1 MSQSH
6 HRPGAMKRVGS
17 RRRTVSGLGIILV
30 LIGLLVLAVN
40 FSLLPRF
47 VYELW
52 PLIIVAIGV
61 FGLVRRPGWIDEID
75 VLVPGAG
82 EAVSRPRRRGS
93 LVLISAGLVLL
104 LFSLHLVDERVIGPA
119 LLIGLGALLLWRR
132 TR

>member
-1 MSQSH
+1 
-6 HRPGAMKRVGS
+6 MKRVGS

-75 VLVPGAG
+75 VLVPGVG

-93 LVLISAGLVLL
+93 LVLIGAGLVLL
-104 LFSLHLVDERVIGPA
+104 LFSLHLVDERVIGPT

>member
-1 MSQSH
+1 
-6 HRPGAMKRVGS
+6 MKRVGS

-61 FGLVRRPGWIDEID
+61 FGLLRRPGWIDEID

>member
-1 MSQSH
+1 
-6 HRPGAMKRVGS
+6 MKRVGS

-30 LIGLLVLAVN
+30 LVGLLVLAVN

>member
-1 MSQSH
+1 
-6 HRPGAMKRVGS
+6 MKRVGS

-40 FSLLPRF
+40 FPLLPRF

>member
-1 MSQSH
+1 
-6 HRPGAMKRVGS
+6 VGS

>member
-1 MSQSH
+1 
-6 HRPGAMKRVGS
+6 MKRVGS